1 MTDNTLHTVLLTG
14 ATGFI
19 GSHVRRALS
28 DMEVHTLS
36 RAECDLE
43 RQTPVFTRSYDAVVH
58 VAGTDEAARA
68 DALNNE
74 GTKRLLKSLEAFPP
88 RTLTLISTVH
98 VYGRNP
104 GEEVAEDTFLRPD
117 TEYAR
122 SKIRAEKECESWCAA
137 HGVPLTILRP
147 ALVAGSGMHGR
158 LAEMAAA
165 VRQGRYFHIRGNVAR
180 RSLVM
185 ACDVAK
191 AVRLTLGLPGVY
203 NVCDGYNRTVRE
215 LADAMTRNFGTDKR
229 LLTVPL
235 TPLKLFAT
243 VARVV
248 TPLRSLIS
256 AEKLQTL
263 TASATFSNRRLT
275 EATGMK
281 FYDTV
286 EVIARRDTDY
296 PYEDE

>member
-43 RQTPVFTRSYDAVVH
+43 RQTPVLTRSYDAVVH

-137 HGVPLTILRP
+137 HGVTLTILRP

-256 AEKLQTL
+256 ADKLQTL